1 MAHLATTRLSDHT
14 RNSGGTQS
22 KKKHFFVL
30 TADDHVAV
38 GL

>member
-1 MAHLATTRLSDHT
+1 MLGIFSDHT

-22 KKKHFFVL
+22 ANNTPFVL
-30 TADDHVAV
+30 TAEYPVAV